1 MLGGIG
7 GLGLMR
13 FTRLLLP
20 PLPQKIAVEK
30 QVIKHSSARQ
40 FFGGEGRGEGK
51 SRGSPGRDERDA
63 RHYFFRVMFVLH
75 GRPLPAALPL
85 TLPSPPNRS
94 RQMKTLMDRFSRE
107 RIGGEGTVK
116 CFAFV

>member
-7 GLGLMR
+7 GLSLMR
-13 FTRLLLP
+13 FARLLLP
-20 PLPQKIAVEK
+20 PLPRNTDVEK
-30 QVIKHSSARQ
+30 QAIKHSSVRQ
-40 FFGGEGRGEGK
+40 FFGGEGRGEGE
-51 SRGSPGRDERDA
+51 SRGSPGRNERDA
-63 RHYFFRVMFVLH
+63 KPYFFRVMFVLH

-107 RIGGEGTVK
+107 RIGGEGTEK